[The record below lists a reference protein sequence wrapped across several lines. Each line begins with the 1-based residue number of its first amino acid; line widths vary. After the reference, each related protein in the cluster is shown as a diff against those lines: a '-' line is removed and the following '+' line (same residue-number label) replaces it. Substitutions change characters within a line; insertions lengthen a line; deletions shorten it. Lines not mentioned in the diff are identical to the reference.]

1 MIVEIDSACSDR
13 FKLVS
18 YFLSSFRSDFRK
30 VESVFTLEDESLVWT
45 STDKYKHILFYLKGL
60 YAATRVLLRDSQ
72 CKNGN
77 VVFSIVTCAFLLQEN
92 I

>member
-1 MIVEIDSACSDR
+1 MIVEIDLACSDR
-13 FKLVS
+13 FNLVS

-30 VESVFTLEDESLVWT
+30 VESVFTLEDETLVWT

-60 YAATRVLLRDSQ
+60 YAATRTLRDSP
-72 CKNGN
+72 CKNEN